1 MLPYI
6 LRRVLQMIPPLIGLT
21 VILFVLLRIGG
32 EPVAHLVRP
41 EASPEEIAL
50 VRAAYGFDRPLV
62 EQYVRQVSRIIVG
75 DFGTSVRFR
84 SPALPLVLERLPA
97 TLELTAAALLVALL
111 VALPVGVLAAVY
123 RNSWFDFI
131 VTITTTVGRGMPNFW
146 LGLMLMLVF
155 AVQLRWLPA
164 SGRDEPLAVVLP
176 AVTIGVSIATV
187 LVRVLRTAM
196 VEALGHDFVR
206 TARAKG
212 LRTWTVV
219 TKHAL
224 RTSLISVV
232 TVIGL
237 QTAWIIGGSVV
248 VEEVFAWPGSGRLM
262 LTAVLA
268 RDLSVVMAGVF
279 VFALFVMVINLLV
292 DLSYSWLDPRIQYA

>member
-6 LRRVLQMIPPLIGLT
+6 FRRVLQMIPPLIGLT

-62 EQYVRQVSRIIVG
+62 EQYVRQVSRILVG

-155 AVQLRWLPA
+155 AVQLRWLPV

>member
-1 MLPYI
+1 MLPYT
-6 LRRVLQMIPPLIGLT
+6 LRRLAQMIPPLIGLT
-21 VILFVLLRIGG
+21 IILFVLLRVGG

-50 VRAAYGFDRPLV
+50 VRAAYGFDRPLL
-62 EQYVRQVSRIIVG
+62 EQYVRQVRRILVG

-84 SPALPLVLERLPA
+84 APALPLVLERLPA
-97 TLELTAAALLVALL
+97 TLQLTGASVVVALI
-111 VALPVGVLAAVY
+111 VAVPIGVLAAVR
-123 RNSWFDFI
+123 RNGWFDLL
-131 VTITTTVGRGMPNFW
+131 VTFTTTIGRGMPNFW

-155 AVQLRWLPA
+155 AVNLRWLPA
-164 SGRDEPLAVVLP
+164 SGRDEPLSIVLP
-176 AVTIGVSIATV
+176 AVTIGVGIATV
-187 LVRVLRTAM
+187 LIRVLRTTLI
-196 VEALGHDFVR
+196 EALGHDYVR

-212 LRTWTVV
+212 LRPITIVV
-219 TKHAL
+219 KHGL
-224 RTSLISVV
+224 RNALISVV
-232 TVIGL
+232 TVLGL

-292 DLSYSWLDPRIQYA
+292 DLSYSLLDPRIQYA

>member
-97 TLELTAAALLVALL
+97 TLELTAAALLIALL

-123 RNSWFDFI
+123 RNSWFDFF

-176 AVTIGVSIATV
+176 ALTIGVSIATV